1 MDKRVKMIFAGLCLC
16 VLLVGCAEDRDVIPV
31 PDMQEILD
39 HEGIDDI
46 KYRGNND
53 DTTKKS

>member
-1 MDKRVKMIFAGLCLC
+1 MDKRIKVVLAGLCLC
-16 VLLVGCAEDRDVIPV
+16 LFMLGCAEDTDLMPK

-53 DTTKKS
+53 DTTKNS